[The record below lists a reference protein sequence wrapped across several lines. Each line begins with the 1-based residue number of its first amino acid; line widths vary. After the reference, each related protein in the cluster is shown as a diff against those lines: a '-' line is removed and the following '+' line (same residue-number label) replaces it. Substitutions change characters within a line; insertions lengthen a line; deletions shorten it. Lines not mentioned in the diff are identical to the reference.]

1 MTATHA
7 LGWALVHSLWQCAL
21 AAVALALLLAI
32 VPARSARIR
41 YALATATLV
50 LTLALPLTTAVR
62 VGEASPATPGNGLAT
77 SAVASRPAS
86 DATPAAQA
94 ASPEGAMVAQE
105 TPRGY
110 APTTP
115 AIAALRLASR
125 SRTALEPVLPWIVAL
140 WLAGVLVLSA
150 RLAWGWIATRR
161 LGAMGTRPAPVACV
175 EALERLA
182 ARLRVSR
189 PVRVLESA
197 VLQVPAV
204 LGLVRP
210 VILVPASALTGLT
223 PLQLDALLAHEL
235 AHVRRYDYL
244 VNLIQSVIETLLF
257 YHPAV
262 WWISWRVRQEREH
275 CCDDLAVAACGDAHF
290 YAAAL
295 LGMERLRVAAPTLAL
310 TAAGGSLMDRV
321 RRLVAP
327 APTEIFPRWAAGVIA
342 VTLVAAIGGGS
353 RLADRASSFVAPDGA
368 RTAPDTVLRHPDPA
382 RPLSERWDWARRQAQ
397 QLGGRSFWVGYSVH
411 PPTGSARGGAADR
424 AGDLQAES
432 RGGGEGGLRG
442 DRLARLVGDRAGD
455 DDIALLFD
463 FRESGGR
470 PPVLRRAQPTS
481 FLLPVDFAGAPLLW
495 LGPADDRASLAQ
507 LQALFAAAPTTD
519 LKEDLIAGVGLHGSS
534 DAVVP
539 ILGRWL
545 AGDARASVRAEA
557 AEWLGHR
564 PTPAAVRELARAA
577 RADPDEDVR
586 EEAAE
591 ALRHNALPAATDSL
605 IALARAVDD
614 PETRRE
620 AVEELDHKGDPRATA
635 ALIAIARDDRDA
647 DVQHEAVEALGAIRD
662 GSGVRA
668 VIDFARSHPNP
679 DVRSRAVETLA
690 EAAAPGVALA
700 VLKDVAYHDRDR
712 HVQRRAVEE
721 LKRVDDER
729 AIAALVEIARHH
741 PVRDVRREA
750 LKRLGDLETTD
761 SATAALLEETASEG
775 SDADLQRD
783 AVAALGHLP
792 GAQALA
798 GLARLARTHRS
809 AEVRREAI
817 ERYAKGAAPESAR
830 VLLTERLAN
839 DRSPSVQA
847 EAIEGLTELPNQLG
861 LAAVSEA
868 ARAHP
873 NRDVRAEARRRLGER
888 P

>member
-32 VPARSARIR
+32 VPAPWARLR

-50 LTLALPLTTAVR
+50 LTLALPITTAVR

-77 SAVASRPAS
+77 SAVASPPAS
-86 DATPAAQA
+86 DARPAART
-94 ASPEGAMVAQE
+94 ASPEGATVEQE

-110 APTTP
+110 TPTSP

-125 SRTALEPVLPWIVAL
+125 IRTALEPVLPWIVAL
-140 WLAGVLVLSA
+140 WLASVLVLSA

-161 LGAMGTRPAPVACV
+161 LGAMGTRPAPVACM

-197 VLQVPAV
+197 IVQVPAV
-204 LGLVRP
+204 LGWVRP
-210 VILVPASALTGLT
+210 VILLPASALTGLT

-262 WWISWRVRQEREH
+262 WWISGRMRQEREH

-295 LGMERLRVAAPTLAL
+295 LGMERLRVTAPTLAL

-321 RRLVAP
+321 RRLVTPAP
-327 APTEIFPRWAAGVIA
+327 AEILPRWTAGVIA
-342 VTLVAAIGGGS
+342 VTLVVAIGGGS
-353 RLADRASSFVAPDGA
+353 RLVRASGESAAADRPSAFVAPDGA
-368 RTAPDTVLRHPDPA
+368 RTAPDTVLRHPAPA
-382 RPLSERWDWARRQAQ
+382 RPLAERWDWARHQAQ

-411 PPTGSARGGAADR
+411 PPAGGARGGGDS
-424 AGDLQAES
+424 AGA
-432 RGGGEGGLRG
+432 
-442 DRLARLVGDRAGD
+442 
-455 DDIALLFD
+455 DDIALLFH
-463 FRESGGR
+463 FRESEGR
-470 PPVLRRAQPTS
+470 PPVLQHVQPTS
-481 FLLPVDFAGAPLLW
+481 FLLPVDFGGAPLLW

-519 LKEDLIAGVGLHGSS
+519 VKEDLIAGVGLHGSS
-534 DAVVP
+534 DAVVSL
-539 ILGRWL
+539 LGRWL
-545 AGDARASVRAEA
+545 AGDARASVRAQA

-564 PTPAAVRELARAA
+564 PTPAAVHELARAA

-586 EEAAE
+586 QEAAE

-668 VIDFARSHPNP
+668 VIDFAHSHPNP
-679 DVRSRAVETLA
+679 DVRSSALGTLA
-690 EAAAPGVALA
+690 QAAAPDVALA

-712 HVQRRAVEE
+712 HVQRKAVEE
-721 LKRVDDER
+721 LKRVDDDR
-729 AIAALVEIARHH
+729 VIAALVEIARHH

-750 LKRLGDLETTD
+750 LKRLGDLETPD
-761 SATAALLEETASEG
+761 SATAALLEGIASEG

-783 AVAALGHLP
+783 AVEALGHLP

-817 ERYAKGAAPESAR
+817 ERYAKATAPESAR
-830 VLLTERLAN
+830 LLLTERLEN

-847 EAIEGLTELPNQLG
+847 EAIEGLTKLPNQLG

-873 NRDVRAEARRRLGER
+873 NRDVRAEARRRLAER

>member
-105 TPRGY
+105 TARGY

-204 LGLVRP
+204 LGWVRP

-295 LGMERLRVAAPTLAL
+295 LGMER
-310 TAAGGSLMDRV
+310 DRKST
-321 RRLVAP
+321 RLNSSHVS
-327 APTEIFPRWAAGVIA
+327 ISYA
-342 VTLVAAIGGGS
+342 VFCLKKKK
-353 RLADRASSFVAPDGA
+353 REKPCLFSF
-368 RTAPDTVLRHPDPA
+368 
-382 RPLSERWDWARRQAQ
+382 
-397 QLGGRSFWVGYSVH
+397 
-411 PPTGSARGGAADR
+411 
-424 AGDLQAES
+424 
-432 RGGGEGGLRG
+432 
-442 DRLARLVGDRAGD
+442 
-455 DDIALLFD
+455 
-463 FRESGGR
+463 
-470 PPVLRRAQPTS
+470 
-481 FLLPVDFAGAPLLW
+481 
-495 LGPADDRASLAQ
+495 
-507 LQALFAAAPTTD
+507 
-519 LKEDLIAGVGLHGSS
+519 
-534 DAVVP
+534 
-539 ILGRWL
+539 
-545 AGDARASVRAEA
+545 
-557 AEWLGHR
+557 
-564 PTPAAVRELARAA
+564 
-577 RADPDEDVR
+577 
-586 EEAAE
+586 
-591 ALRHNALPAATDSL
+591 
-605 IALARAVDD
+605 
-614 PETRRE
+614 
-620 AVEELDHKGDPRATA
+620 
-635 ALIAIARDDRDA
+635 
-647 DVQHEAVEALGAIRD
+647 
-662 GSGVRA
+662 
-668 VIDFARSHPNP
+668 
-679 DVRSRAVETLA
+679 
-690 EAAAPGVALA
+690 
-700 VLKDVAYHDRDR
+700 
-712 HVQRRAVEE
+712 
-721 LKRVDDER
+721 
-729 AIAALVEIARHH
+729 
-741 PVRDVRREA
+741 
-750 LKRLGDLETTD
+750 
-761 SATAALLEETASEG
+761 
-775 SDADLQRD
+775 
-783 AVAALGHLP
+783 
-792 GAQALA
+792 
-798 GLARLARTHRS
+798 
-809 AEVRREAI
+809 
-817 ERYAKGAAPESAR
+817 
-830 VLLTERLAN
+830 
-839 DRSPSVQA
+839 
-847 EAIEGLTELPNQLG
+847 
-861 LAAVSEA
+861 
-868 ARAHP
+868 
-873 NRDVRAEARRRLGER
+873 
-888 P
+888 